1 MQLYIKEK
9 KVSFHLFSWVEK
21 ILQFLV
27 FLTQKSLENFLL
39 DYAEKSVQIVLFSSK
54 TAAE

>member
-1 MQLYIKEK
+1 MQLYIEEK